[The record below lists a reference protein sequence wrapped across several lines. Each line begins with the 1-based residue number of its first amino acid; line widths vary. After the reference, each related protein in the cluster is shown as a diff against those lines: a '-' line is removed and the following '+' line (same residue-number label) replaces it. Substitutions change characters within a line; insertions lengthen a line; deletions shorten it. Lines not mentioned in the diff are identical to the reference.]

1 MAMNL
6 RRRARQAMAQG
17 DFRSAVSEQT
27 SALTPIHLEI
37 GELVL
42 RGIEVGDRNSLA
54 ETLEREL
61 ALSLGEGEMTRTL
74 RSGARERVDGGVIP
88 LPANQSAPAIGRQ
101 IAQAVCRSLVEPMP
115 NAGGTH
121 SSKR

>member
-1 MAMNL
+1 MAMN
-6 RRRARQAMAQG
+6 RRQRARRAMVEG
-17 DFRSAVSEQT
+17 DYRLVIGQQT
-27 SALTPIHLEI
+27 PERAPIHLEI

-74 RSGARERVDGGVIP
+74 RSGARERVGGGVIP

-115 NAGGTH
+115 NAGGAH